1 MKKGKKGDATLFPAA
16 DEKGLRPL
24 FDVVVV
30 GGGLVGAS
38 LAIALAPSGKK
49 VALIEA
55 AAPPKSQ
62 PAWDEREI
70 ALNVVSRRIYQ
81 GLGVWERLAPDAT
94 PILATHISERGRF
107 GVARFAAKDA
117 GEEALGWNVP
127 VRALGAALWDRL
139 AELPNFTLI
148 CPAKV
153 NSVAV
158 EGSAVHLGVI
168 PRSEATRDPLE
179 GIPRFARNDTTR
191 HAKLVVA
198 CDGAQS
204 AIRTALNIGAQERDY
219 RQVAIVTAVRPQR
232 PHRGVAYERFMP
244 GGPIALI
251 PKPGD
256 RCGLI
261 WTVPAE
267 AAPTML
273 AWSDA
278 EFLAELQEAFGMRL
292 GRFLEAGKRNGHPL
306 TRVMSD
312 ALVAKRVIFAGNAAQ
327 TLHPIAAQGFNL
339 GLRDVAT
346 VAELAGAA
354 ADPGAPDVLAE
365 YARRRAGERDSV
377 AGFTDRLVRI
387 FSNSIPGL
395 AETRHWGL
403 LALDLLPPVKRA
415 VLRQNLGF
423 AGGTPA
429 VARK

>member
-1 MKKGKKGDATLFPAA
+1 MAETC
-16 DEKGLRPL
+16 
-24 FDVVVV
+24 DVAVV

-38 LAIALAPSGKK
+38 LAVALAPSGKRI
-49 VALIEA
+49 ALIEA
-55 AAPPKSQ
+55 AAPPRSQ

-70 ALNVVSRRIYQ
+70 ALNVASRRICGAL
-81 GLGVWERLAPDAT
+81 GLWDRLSRDAS
-94 PILATHISERGRF
+94 PITATHISERGRF
-107 GVARFAAKDA
+107 GVARFTAQEA

-127 VRALGAALWDRL
+127 VRALGAVLWRRL
-139 AELPNFTLI
+139 AELPNVEVI

-153 NSVAV
+153 
-158 EGSAVHLGVI
+158 
-168 PRSEATRDPLE
+168 E
-179 GIPRFARNDTTR
+179 GIRHPDASGDPASLALGDGRDIRAR
-191 HAKLVVA
+191 LVVA

-204 AIRTALNIGAQERDY
+204 AIRKALGIGAQERDY
-219 RQVAIVTAVRPQR
+219 HQVAIVTAVKAER
-232 PHRGVAYERFMP
+232 PHQGVAYERFLP

-251 PKPGD
+251 PKHDG

-261 WTVPAE
+261 WTVPDE

-278 EFLAELQEAFGMRL
+278 EFLAALQEGFGRRL
-292 GRFLEAGKRNGHPL
+292 GRFLEVGKRNGHPL
-306 TRVMSD
+306 TRVLSD
-312 ALVAKRVIFAGNAAQ
+312 ALTAPRVIFAGNAAQ

-346 VAELAGAA
+346 VAELAGPA

-365 YARRRAGERDSV
+365 YAARRGAERGRVS
-377 AGFTDRLVRI
+377 GFTDGLVRL

-403 LALDLLPPVKRA
+403 LALDLLPGVKQA
-415 VLRQNLGF
+415 VMRQNLGF

-429 VARK
+429 IARK